1 MAPDIVRGGD
11 TGHDKVCSRF
21 ITEKMVILWASLL
34 FSLSFIVECSSV
46 LLKRALFQ
54 VALK

>member
-11 TGHDKVCSRF
+11 TGHDKVCSKF
-21 ITEKMVILWASLL
+21 ITEKMLILWASLL
-34 FSLSFIVECSSV
+34 FSLSFFVECNSV